1 MTLKAQDVKH
11 IIAWFIGVV
20 PVCFYTALMVVCRV
34 HRRQIA
40 FVCAAVSGVTFFV
53 WFVLN
58 CASIVFAIILAR
70 SNINSAKRTREK
82 SDVSPR
88 GADPV
93 RENPQT
99 QRFTI
104 NADGSPMIS
113 QQSEDEGVLSSIPD
127 SSKANMTAFENSSC
141 LSSIQESS
149 SRASVNPLHSP
160 WQASP
165 TMNIGLQ
172 GSPLPRG
179 ELVVA
184 PLRETGMLSPPSF
197 LEHLY
202 TKDAA
207 PVMPACPPMKPS
219 HLQSYTTQNLGAD
232 RNFSGP
238 GEQEKCMLKDQALSL
253 ANRLPAFMHAPTDA
267 RRASA
272 PSTIASVRVADPS
285 KLLRIAFMMPLV
297 SLYMTIII
305 TIFMLIGALLCV
317 YDTHC
322 LFLASPVLGLPW
334 LWANLLVIRKA
345 FYNTSYLRHSFHC
358 RLASVFTHWF
368 FMLIVYLLSVGV
380 FAAAC
385 VLEVMYWTPYN
396 IDGEATPNAIRVVS
410 YFAPIL
416 IMLSIGVFLNNLKGM
431 LGITWETYE
440 SEMVADEAPAATGY
454 PKSPRERVAMRDL
467 SPKVVSHGRVGRPSP
482 SAGIGSVSGNSSL
495 RTAGTVSAAA
505 VHARLQPPVM
515 SPSIPQTLPEETC
528 STLSSIV
535 RSLAVGSIFIPQIN
549 AASSAKLSVNKNLLR
564 GSHSSTNG
572 SSDHHNGSQPAVFI
586 SSVPQL
592 KTVTMLYV
600 VYRDIY
606 DDEEAV
612 SSVFNASNQRGGMAA
627 TRNKQQTV
635 SANFEA
641 VMEALE
647 DARGQDSADAN
658 SYVLTAYEDA
668 ICLVWGLIPF
678 SSEPVLLAIEKARK
692 IMVAFQ
698 SRPKPPTSFS
708 NARQELVAAVVSA
721 PHSLVGLVGSGSCR
735 GIHFFNPR
743 QHELGAQML
752 RRGIAMHRR
761 LPSLQA
767 SLDEPKNPF
776 HCILLDGRSW
786 NSTAS
791 QILARPCGIS
801 GSDGPNT
808 AVKLP
813 RQRRPLLN
821 VSSKSTKTQ
830 FVIIYNFME
839 VLKAIEEEWHLVVQ
853 RQEHLGSKFC
863 FLSEAVQLLHQGDQN
878 GAQQVLK
885 GAVQSMT
892 SSSDADN
899 ITIAKMLLED
909 LDVTEGGGSP
919 TM

>member
-1 MTLKAQDVKH
+1 MFLKAEDVKH
-11 IIAWFIGVV
+11 IVAWFLGIP
-20 PVCFYTALMVVCRV
+20 PVIFYVALMVVCRL
-34 HRRQIA
+34 HQRWIA
-40 FVCAAVSGVTFFV
+40 FTFSAVSALALFV

-58 CASIVFAIILAR
+58 CVSIISAILFAR
-70 SNINSAKRTREK
+70 SSINAAKRTMENN
-82 SDVSPR
+82 DGAQR
-88 GADPV
+88 GPDAG
-93 RENPQT
+93 RENSQT
-99 QRFTI
+99 HRFPI
-104 NADGSPMIS
+104 NADGSPNT
-113 QQSEDEGVLSSIPD
+113 QQSEDEGVLSSILD
-127 SSKANMTAFENSSC
+127 SSKANVNAFESS
-141 LSSIQESS
+141 SSTPSIQESS
-149 SRASVNPLHSP
+149 SRTSVNPLHPP

-165 TMNIGLQ
+165 AVTVGPQ
-172 GSPLPRG
+172 GSAPPRG

-207 PVMPACPPMKPS
+207 PAISACPPKKPS
-219 HLQSYTTQNLGAD
+219 NMQSYPTQCLNTD
-232 RNFSGP
+232 RDFSGS
-238 GEQEKCMLKDQALSL
+238 GEQEKCTPKDHALLL
-253 ANRLPAFMHAPTDA
+253 AGRLPTSMHTPTGV

-272 PSTIASVRVADPS
+272 PSTIVSVRVANPS
-285 KLLRIAFMMPLV
+285 KPLRAALMMPLV

-305 TIFMLIGALLCV
+305 AILALTGSIMCE

-322 LFLASPVLGLPW
+322 LLLASPVLGVPW
-334 LWANLLVIRKA
+334 LWANLLLIKKA
-345 FYNTSYLRHSFHC
+345 FYNTPHMRHSFHC
-358 RLASVFTHWF
+358 RLVSVLTHWF
-368 FMLIVYLLSVGV
+368 FMLIVYVASAGV
-380 FAAAC
+380 FGVAC
-385 VLEVMYWTPYN
+385 ALEDMYWTPYS
-396 IDGEATPNAIRVVS
+396 IDGEATPRGIRVVS

-416 IMLSIGVFLNNLKGM
+416 IMLSIGVFLNNLKAM
-431 LGITWETYE
+431 LGITWEVCE
-440 SEMVADEAPAATGY
+440 SEMVVDEVPMATDY
-454 PKSPRERVAMRDL
+454 HECPRDHVAMRVL
-467 SPKVVSHGRVGRPSP
+467 TPEVMSHDGAGRPSP
-482 SAGIGSVSGNSSL
+482 SAGIGSVSGGSSA
-495 RTAGTVSAAA
+495 RTVGNVSAAE
-505 VHARLQPPVM
+505 VHARLQSHMMPPNF
-515 SPSIPQTLPEETC
+515 PQTLPEETC

-535 RSLAVGSIFIPQIN
+535 RSLAGGSLFIPQIN
-549 AASSAKLSVNKNLLR
+549 AASSAKLSVSKSLLR
-564 GSHSSTNG
+564 GSPSSTNG
-572 SSDHHNGSQPAVFI
+572 SSDHYSSSQPAAFMT
-586 SSVPQL
+586 SVPQL

-606 DDEEAV
+606 DDDEDAV
-612 SSVFNASNQRGGMAA
+612 SSVFKASNQRGGMAA

-635 SANFEA
+635 SVNFEA

-647 DARGQDSADAN
+647 DAKGQDSADAN

-692 IMVAFQ
+692 IMQAFE

-752 RRGIAMHRR
+752 RRGLAMHRR

-767 SLDEPKNPF
+767 SLDEPENPF

-801 GSDGPNT
+801 GSDRPK
-808 AVKLP
+808 AVAKQPKQRGLP
-813 RQRRPLLN
+813 VN
-821 VSSKSTKTQ
+821 VSSKSTKMK
-830 FVIIYNFME
+830 FIIIYNFME
-839 VLKAIEEEWHLVVQ
+839 VLQTMEEEWHLVVQ
-853 RQEHLGSKFC
+853 RQEHLGSKFS
-863 FLSEAVQLLHQGDQN
+863 FLSEAVQLLHQGDQS

-892 SSSDADN
+892 ASSDADN
-899 ITIAKMLLED
+899 ITLAQMLLED
-909 LDVTEGGGSP
+909 LDSAEG
-919 TM
+919 